1 MRTGA
6 VLFVTRMDQVA
17 TFYSKVLDLDETG
30 RGDDHIRLE
39 SAGFELLVH
48 RIPGRSSAATEV
60 AAPPV
65 RRAQAAFKPVFVV
78 ASLASVRNLTDSH
91 GGVMEPLEQEWAFDG
106 VAVCDAMDPEGNVIQ
121 FRENRSPLHRNAT

>member
-17 TFYSKVLDLDETG
+17 TFYSKVL
-30 RGDDHIRLE
+30 
-39 SAGFELLVH
+39 AELLVH